1 VYIFEALANQ
11 SLLLQE
17 EAIYY
22 SCCKIKQQYK
32 KSIRKLEELHYSLN
46 SN

>member
-11 SLLLQE
+11 SFLLQGRSDLLFLLQNKT
-17 EAIYY
+17 AMQN
-22 SCCKIKQQYK
+22 SQ
-32 KSIRKLEELHYSLN
+32 RKLEELHRSLN